1 MEVHIITQ
9 GASLER
15 KLKIKKKKIKEN
27 TIEYDQ
33 KKETELRNENKT
45 ENTINEIN
53 YSSDEDE
60 LISFTSNYDLI
71 KQNKNHDLNKS
82 YSNNC
87 FTKNEAFEKLI
98 DSKESNLFL
107 FLFLSNIIMKVKC
120 FYNVD
125 IITL

>member
-27 TIEYDQ
+27 TIEYNQ
-33 KKETELRNENKT
+33 KKETDLRNENKT
-45 ENTINEIN
+45 ENTTNEIN
-53 YSSDEDE
+53 NSSDEDE

-71 KQNKNHDLNKS
+71 KQNKNHDLSKS

-107 FLFLSNIIMKVKC
+107 YFCDSIKH
-120 FYNVD
+120 YYES
-125 IITL
+125 